1 VLRTPYKIDDYQD
14 TYFVID
20 SFAQL
25 FDATAPDF
33 TPIYERVSMAPP
45 LPLNGRLPGE
55 RLYPPNAPTL
65 PTLA

>member
-1 VLRTPYKIDDYQD
+1 RVLRTPYKIDDYQD

-33 TPIYERVSMAPP
+33 TALYAQIAAAGD
-45 LPLNGRLPGE
+45 LPLNTRLPGG
-55 RLYPPNAPTL
+55 RVYAPNA
-65 PTLA
+65 AS